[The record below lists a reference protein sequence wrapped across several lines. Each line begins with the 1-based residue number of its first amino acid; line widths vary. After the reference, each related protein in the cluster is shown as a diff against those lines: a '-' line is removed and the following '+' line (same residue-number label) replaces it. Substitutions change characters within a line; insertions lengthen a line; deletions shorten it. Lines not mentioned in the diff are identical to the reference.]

1 MLMSVRFLYR
11 ALSDYVRWA
20 YFEYKVLMFLFL
32 YTLKIDF
39 DTGQD
44 RSYCLSV
51 CPSVNFFVL
60 FLIVS
65 NQSQFSK
72 LSDFDICCW
81 CLLMIGHVIEVKCFS
96 DTLIQP
102 GISGQSF
109 SLI

>member
-65 NQSQFSK
+65 NQSNVLMSAAMS
-72 LSDFDICCW
+72 LSYIPTYCRRHEDF
-81 CLLMIGHVIEVKCFS
+81 
-96 DTLIQP
+96 
-102 GISGQSF
+102 
-109 SLI
+109 